1 MDLQQLKFNRNKLL
15 TDMSTIAG
23 KPWST
28 ESRAQFDQMNVDVT
42 NLESDIQRAETLASL
57 NAKDQQFTR
66 SPRPQVNG
74 STTDE
79 TSVEYRK
86 KNFSE
91 AFRQYALHGRAGL
104 NQEQRDLLTT
114 SAATGGA
121 LIPQLFNDSLTMAR
135 KFYGPIADK
144 VKQKIT
150 DKNGAP
156 VKISLGNDTT
166 HGLTLLG
173 TEGTSSPAETDP
185 SFQANILG
193 VDTVTGGL
201 VKVSFEELED
211 SAFDLDA
218 FLRESF
224 GMRYAR
230 GLEKAITVGT
240 DSAGTPLPNQTAG
253 GISAGATVVV
263 TTVAIAEGLGWDD
276 LTAAYTGLDPAYVQN
291 ASWVMNSTTRGYLV
305 GLKDGFGRP
314 YFQPDPSDNAPF
326 SRILGFPIVLNQSMP
341 AMGASAIPIIF
352 GSLADAYMLR
362 TDGQPSILRL
372 NERFADTLEVG
383 FYMWTRIGGIS
394 LNAGVTPLVSIQQ
407 ASS

>member
-1 MDLQQLKFNRNKLL
+1 
-15 TDMSTIAG
+15 
-23 KPWST
+23 
-28 ESRAQFDQMNVDVT
+28 
-42 NLESDIQRAETLASL
+42 
-57 NAKDQQFTR
+57 
-66 SPRPQVNG
+66 
-74 STTDE
+74 
-79 TSVEYRK
+79 
-86 KNFSE
+86 
-91 AFRQYALHGRAGL
+91 
-104 NQEQRDLLTT
+104 
-114 SAATGGA
+114 
-121 LIPQLFNDSLTMAR
+121 
-135 KFYGPIADK
+135 
-144 VKQKIT
+144 
-150 DKNGAP
+150 
-156 VKISLGNDTT
+156 
-166 HGLTLLG
+166 
-173 TEGTSSPAETDP
+173 
-185 SFQANILG
+185 
-193 VDTVTGGL
+193 
-201 VKVSFEELED
+201 
-211 SAFDLDA
+211 
-218 FLRESF
+218 
-224 GMRYAR
+224 
-230 GLEKAITVGT
+230 
-240 DSAGTPLPNQTAG
+240 LPNQTAG